1 MSIVVIG
8 LEHTTAPFDLLE
20 DVVVADA
27 DLGKVL
33 AAISAHDNVHE
44 AAVVS
49 TCLRTEIYAVV
60 DRFHDAVD
68 DFTELL
74 ASRAGGATDQVSDA
88 QVVYFDRGA
97 ATHLFKVASGL
108 ESAVPGESEVL
119 GQVRKSLERA
129 SQEGTIGPTL
139 TALFTHAIST
149 GRKVRVETGIA
160 RGTTSFSYAAVQL
173 AEAHLQGDLSGARV
187 VVLGAG
193 SLGTGSLH
201 ALVDERRDQ
210 HPGEVVLINRTRERA
225 EELAANV
232 SSSVPVRVADFESLA
247 EEITGARLVIS
258 TIETDDP
265 IVETSH
271 VGDRGGQPLLIVDLG
286 MPRSVEHSVGEVDGV
301 DLLDISHLR
310 SAVQQAIEERRSE
323 IDAAEAII
331 ADEVARYQENIRGRG
346 AAPIVVALREQLE
359 EIRRAEFER
368 RSPQLSELTPEQREA
383 VEALTR
389 SLVAKIAHEP
399 TMALKENVGTPRGE
413 RLVEAARILFDL

>member
-8 LEHTTAPFDLLE
+8 LEHTAAPFDLLE
-20 DVVVADA
+20 GVVVADA

-44 AAVVS
+44 VVVVS

-68 DFTELL
+68 DFTEFL
-74 ASRAGGATDQVSDA
+74 AARAGGAANQVSEA
-88 QVVYFDRGA
+88 QVVFFDRGA

-129 SQEGTIGPTL
+129 SQEGTVGPTL
-139 TALFTHAIST
+139 AALFTHAIST

-160 RGTTSFSYAAVQL
+160 RGTTSFSNAAIQL
-173 AEAHLQGDLSGARV
+173 AEAHLEGDLVGARV

-201 ALVDERRDQ
+201 ALIDERRGQ
-210 HPGEVVLINRTRERA
+210 QPGEVVLINRTREHA

-232 SSSVPVRVADFESLA
+232 SSSVTVRVADLESLA
-247 EEITGARLVIS
+247 DEIAGARLVIS
-258 TIETDDP
+258 TIETDEP
-265 IVETSH
+265 LVEASH
-271 VGDRGGQPLLIVDLG
+271 VGGRRDQPVLILDLG
-286 MPRSVEHSVGEVDGV
+286 MPRSVEHSVGEIEGV
-301 DLLDISHLR
+301 DLLDISDLR
-310 SAVQQAIEERRSE
+310 SAVQQAIDERRSE

-346 AAPIVVALREQLE
+346 AAPIVVALRERLE
-359 EIRRAEFER
+359 ELRRAEVER
-368 RSPQLSELTPEQREA
+368 RDHQLAELTPEQRDA

-389 SLVAKIAHEP
+389 SLVAKVAHEP
-399 TMALKENVGTPRGE
+399 TMALKESVGTPRGE
-413 RLVEAARILFDL
+413 RLVEAARLLFDL